1 VALTAKPSQQTTIL
15 PIDTQASH
23 YKWLVAAIVL
33 IAEGT
38 NTFAGNSI
46 NLAVPRLM
54 AHFGTDLA
62 ATQWVAT
69 SFQIARTLVVP
80 ILGWLGGMLGNRN
93 LFVLMMV
100 GFVISTIGCGLST
113 SLGMLIAFRLLQGLV
128 LGPMEGITAVILV
141 EAFPM
146 HQRGLAL
153 GLRAIG
159 WSVGQVISFTIG
171 GYFIEEVSWRLIFFI
186 GVPSGIIAAVSG
198 LLMLPQRR
206 DYRSTSIDYLGLMAL
221 GSFLVPLL
229 LAISFA
235 RYDDTALSTLL
246 LLGLGALMGGM
257 LFVLQELLSPSPA
270 VDLRL
275 FRMSTF
281 SLVCSTA
288 FLETL
293 GLFGAQFM
301 MPIFLQQVMG
311 FTPFQAGLIIVPAII
326 VSGLTGVIT
335 GRLTD
340 LIPPPLL
347 ALGGLLIL
355 TAVFYS
361 LSTVTVLATVGVLV
375 GYIILYRTCMF
386 AVFTPLTA
394 LNVQTLEPSQV
405 RMGQGLLG
413 VVRNIG
419 GSLGVTITSVFF
431 ERCRASHQLLAYDDY
446 ASGTSEHS
454 AMMQTLKQTLHE
466 SGFAGAEADR
476 MALGAI
482 RREMDIEAIAAGF
495 RDSFLL
501 LALFFTLGCI
511 PLVTLLFSRPME
523 RRRSGNAPK
532 LDAPSTR

>member
-15 PIDTQASH
+15 PIDIQASH

-33 IAEGT
+33 VAEGT

-113 SLGMLIAFRLLQGLV
+113 SLGMLITFRLLQGLV

-141 EAFPM
+141 EAFPV

-246 LLGLGALMGGM
+246 LLGLGSLIGGM

-361 LSTVTVLATVGVLV
+361 LSTVT
-375 GYIILYRTCMF
+375 CS
-386 AVFTPLTA
+386 P
-394 LNVQTLEPSQV
+394 PSACWWD
-405 RMGQGLLG
+405 
-413 VVRNIG
+413 
-419 GSLGVTITSVFF
+419 TSSSIAPVCS
-431 ERCRASHQLLAYDDY
+431 RSSH
-446 ASGTSEHS
+446 
-454 AMMQTLKQTLHE
+454 
-466 SGFAGAEADR
+466 R
-476 MALGAI
+476 
-482 RREMDIEAIAAGF
+482 
-495 RDSFLL
+495 
-501 LALFFTLGCI
+501 
-511 PLVTLLFSRPME
+511 
-523 RRRSGNAPK
+523 
-532 LDAPSTR
+532 

>member
-1 VALTAKPSQQTTIL
+1 VTSTAKLLQPSTML
-15 PIDTQASH
+15 PINTQASH

-54 AHFGTDLA
+54 DHFGTDLA
-62 ATQWVAT
+62 ATQWVST

-93 LFVLMMV
+93 LFVAMMV
-100 GFVISTIGCGLST
+100 GFLISTIGCGLST
-113 SLGMLIAFRLLQGLV
+113 SLGMLIGFRLLQGLV

-141 EAFPM
+141 EAFPV

-171 GYFIEEVSWRLIFFI
+171 GYFIEAISWRLIFFL
-186 GVPSGIIAAVSG
+186 GVPSGVIAAVSG

-229 LAISFA
+229 LAISLA
-235 RYDDTALSTLL
+235 RYDDTALPTLL
-246 LLGLGALMGGM
+246 LLEFGALMGGM
-257 LFVLQELLSPSPA
+257 LFIVQELISPTPA
-270 VDLRL
+270 VNLRL
-275 FRMSTF
+275 FRISTF

-326 VSGLTGVIT
+326 ISGMTGVVT

-340 LIPPPLL
+340 LVPPPLL
-347 ALGGLLIL
+347 ALTGLLIL
-355 TAVFYS
+355 TVVFYA
-361 LSTVTVLATVGVLV
+361 LSTVTVLTTVGVLV

-431 ERCRASHQLLAYDDY
+431 ERRRVTHQLLAYDEY

-454 AMMQTLKQTLHE
+454 AMMHTLQQTLHE
-466 SGFAGAEADR
+466 AGFVGATADR

-482 RREMDIEAIAAGF
+482 RRQMDIEAIAAGF

-501 LALFFTLGCI
+501 LALCFILGCI
-511 PLVTLLFSRPME
+511 PLVSLLVS
-523 RRRSGNAPK
+523 RRRSGKAPK
-532 LDAPSTR
+532 LYASSTR

>member
-1 VALTAKPSQQTTIL
+1 ML
-15 PIDTQASH
+15 PINTQASH

-80 ILGWLGGMLGNRN
+80 ILGWLGGVLGNRN
-93 LFVLMMV
+93 LFVAMMV
-100 GFVISTIGCGLST
+100 GFLISTIGCGFST
-113 SLGMLIAFRLLQGLV
+113 SLGMLIGFRLLQGLA
-128 LGPMEGITAVILV
+128 LGPMEAITAVILV
-141 EAFPM
+141 EVFPP

-159 WSVGQVISFTIG
+159 WAAGQVISFTIG
-171 GYFIEEVSWRLIFFI
+171 GYLIEEVSWRPIFFLGI
-186 GVPSGIIAAVSG
+186 PSAIVAATLG
-198 LLMLPQRR
+198 LLLLPQRR
-206 DYRSTSIDYLGLMAL
+206 DYRYTSIDSLGLL
-221 GSFLVPLL
+221 TLSSFLVPLVL
-229 LAISFA
+229 TISLA

-246 LLGLGALMGGM
+246 LLGCGALVGGV
-257 LFVLQELLSPSPA
+257 LFIVQEIITPTPA
-270 VDLRL
+270 VNLRL
-275 FRMSTF
+275 FRIPMF
-281 SLVCSTA
+281 SLVCITA
-288 FLETL
+288 FCDTL

-311 FTPFQAGLIIVPAII
+311 FTAFQAGLIIVPAII

-340 LIPPPLL
+340 LIPPPLV
-347 ALGGLLIL
+347 AIGGLLL
-355 TAVFYS
+355 LMAVFYS
-361 LSTVTVLATVGVLV
+361 LSTVTVLTTVGVLV
-375 GYIILYRTCMF
+375 GYIIVYRTCMF

-394 LNVQTLEPSQV
+394 INVQILDATQV

-419 GSLGVTITSVFF
+419 GSLGVTATSVFF
-431 ERCRASHQLLAYDDY
+431 ERRRAAHQLLAYDEY
-446 ASGTSEHS
+446 ATGAPEHS
-454 AMMQTLKQTLHE
+454 AMMQALKHTLHE
-466 SGFAGAEADR
+466 AGIIGSTADQT
-476 MALGAI
+476 ALGAI
-482 RREMDIEAIAAGF
+482 RRQMDVEAIAAGF

-501 LALFFTLGCI
+501 LALFFVLGAI
-511 PLVTLLFSRPME
+511 PLMCVLIRWLMDHRRPE
-523 RRRSGNAPK
+523 SGPK
-532 LDAPSTR
+532 

>member
-1 VALTAKPSQQTTIL
+1 VTSTAKLPQPSTML
-15 PIDTQASH
+15 PINTQASH

-54 AHFGTDLA
+54 DHFGTDLA
-62 ATQWVAT
+62 ATQWVST

-93 LFVLMMV
+93 LFVAMMV
-100 GFVISTIGCGLST
+100 GFLISTIGCGLST
-113 SLGMLIAFRLLQGLV
+113 SLGMLIGFRLLQGLV

-141 EAFPM
+141 EAFPV

-171 GYFIEEVSWRLIFFI
+171 GYFIEAISWRLIFFL
-186 GVPSGIIAAVSG
+186 GVPSGIIAVVSG
-198 LLMLPQRR
+198 LLMLPQGR

-221 GSFLVPLL
+221 GSFLVPLS
-229 LAISFA
+229 LAISLA
-235 RYDDTALSTLL
+235 RYDDTAPSTLL
-246 LLGLGALMGGM
+246 LLGFGALMGGM
-257 LFVLQELLSPSPA
+257 LFIVQELISPTPA
-270 VDLRL
+270 VNLRL
-275 FRMSTF
+275 FRISTF

-326 VSGLTGVIT
+326 ISGMTGVVT

-340 LIPPPLL
+340 LVPPPLL
-347 ALGGLLIL
+347 ALSGLVIL
-355 TAVFYS
+355 TVVFYA
-361 LSTVTVLATVGVLV
+361 LSSVTVLTTVGVLV

-431 ERCRASHQLLAYDDY
+431 ERHRAAHQLLAYDGY
-446 ASGTSEHS
+446 ASATSEHS
-454 AMMQTLKQTLHE
+454 AIMHTLQQTLHE
-466 SGFAGAEADR
+466 AGFVGPTADR

-501 LALFFTLGCI
+501 LALFFILGCV
-511 PLVTLLFSRPME
+511 PLVSLLVS
-523 RRRSGNAPK
+523 RRSGGKAPK
-532 LDAPSTR
+532 LDASSTR

>member
-1 VALTAKPSQQTTIL
+1 VVSTATLSQPSTLL
-15 PIDTQASH
+15 PINMQSSH

-62 ATQWVAT
+62 ETQWVST

-80 ILGWLGGMLGNRN
+80 ILGWLGAMLGNRN
-93 LFVLMMV
+93 LFVAMMV
-100 GFVISTIGCGLST
+100 GFLISTIGCGLST
-113 SLGMLIAFRLLQGLV
+113 SLGMLIGFRLLQGLA
-128 LGPMEGITAVILV
+128 LGPMEGISAVILV
-141 EAFPM
+141 EAFPP

-159 WSVGQVISFTIG
+159 WSAGQVISFTIG
-171 GYFIEEVSWRLIFFI
+171 GYFIQEISWRLIFFL
-186 GVPSGIIAAVSG
+186 GVPSGSIAAVLG

-206 DYRSTSIDYLGLMAL
+206 ESRYLSIDYLGLMAL
-221 GSFLVPLL
+221 GTFLVPLS

-246 LLGLGALMGGM
+246 LLSLTALIGGL
-257 LFVLQELLSPSPA
+257 LFIVQELVATNPA
-270 VDLRL
+270 VNLRL
-275 FRMSTF
+275 FRIPTF

-288 FLETL
+288 FLDTL

-311 FTPFQAGLIIVPAII
+311 FNAFQAGLIIVPAII

-340 LIPPPLL
+340 LIPPPLI
-347 ALGGLLIL
+347 AVSGLLLL
-355 TAVFYS
+355 TGVFYS
-361 LSTVTVLATVGVLV
+361 LSGVTVLTTVGALV
-375 GYIILYRTCMF
+375 GYIILYRTSMF

-394 LNVQTLEPSQV
+394 INVQILDGSQV

-413 VVRNIG
+413 VVRNIAA
-419 GSLGVTITSVFF
+419 SLGVTITSVFF
-431 ERCRASHQLLAYDDY
+431 ERRRASHQLFAYDAY
-446 ASGTSEHS
+446 AIGMPEH
-454 AMMQTLKQTLHE
+454 APTMQSLKHTLRE
-466 SGFAGAEADR
+466 SGIIGSAADR
-476 MALGAI
+476 TALGAI
-482 RREMDIEAIAAGF
+482 HRELDIEAVAAGF

-501 LALFFTLGCI
+501 LSLFFILGCL
-511 PLVTLLFSRPME
+511 PLVYITVLWLLG
-523 RRRSGNAPK
+523 RRRSNTSKAAA
-532 LDAPSTR
+532 LQR

>member
-1 VALTAKPSQQTTIL
+1 
-15 PIDTQASH
+15 
-23 YKWLVAAIVL
+23 
-33 IAEGT
+33 
-38 NTFAGNSI
+38 
-46 NLAVPRLM
+46 
-54 AHFGTDLA
+54 
-62 ATQWVAT
+62 
-69 SFQIARTLVVP
+69 VP

-93 LFVLMMV
+93 LFVAMMV
-100 GFVISTIGCGLST
+100 GFLISTIGCGLST
-113 SLGMLIAFRLLQGLV
+113 SLGMLIGFRLLQGLV

-141 EAFPM
+141 EAFPV

-171 GYFIEEVSWRLIFFI
+171 GYFIEAISWRLIFFL
-186 GVPSGIIAAVSG
+186 GVPSGVIAAISG
-198 LLMLPQRR
+198 LLVLPQRR

-221 GSFLVPLL
+221 GSFLGPLS
-229 LAISFA
+229 LAISLA

-246 LLGLGALMGGM
+246 LLGLWALMGGM
-257 LFVLQELLSPSPA
+257 LFIVQEIISPTPA
-270 VDLRL
+270 VNLRL
-275 FRMSTF
+275 FRISTF

-326 VSGLTGVIT
+326 ISGMTGVVT

-355 TAVFYS
+355 TVVFYF
-361 LSTVTVLATVGVLV
+361 LSTVTVLTTVGVLV

-431 ERCRASHQLLAYDDY
+431 ELLAYDEY

-454 AMMQTLKQTLHE
+454 AMMHTLQQTLHE
-466 SGFAGAEADR
+466 AGFVGGTADR

-501 LALFFTLGCI
+501 LALFFILGCI
-511 PLVTLLFSRPME
+511 PLVSLLVSRQH
-523 RRRSGNAPK
+523 GGKAPK
-532 LDAPSTR
+532 LDASSAR

>member
-1 VALTAKPSQQTTIL
+1 VVSSTQPRQAATIL
-15 PIDTQASH
+15 SINTQASH

-62 ATQWVAT
+62 TTQWVAT

-80 ILGWLGGMLGNRN
+80 ILGWLGATLGNRN

-100 GFVISTIGCGLST
+100 GFLISTIGCGLST
-113 SLGMLIAFRLLQGLV
+113 SLGMLIVFRLLQGLV

-141 EAFPM
+141 EAFPA

-159 WSVGQVISFTIG
+159 WSAGQVVSFTIG
-171 GYFIEEVSWRLIFFI
+171 GYFIEEISWRLIFFL
-186 GVPSGIIAAVSG
+186 GVPSAIIAAG
-198 LLMLPQRR
+198 AGWLMLPQRWESR
-206 DYRSTSIDYLGLMAL
+206 RSSIDYLGLLAL

-235 RYDDTALSTLL
+235 RHTDTAPSTLI
-246 LLGLGALMGGM
+246 LLGLAALVGGM
-257 LFVLQELLSPSPA
+257 LFVLQEVTTQAPA
-270 VDLRL
+270 VNLRL
-275 FRMSTF
+275 FRIPTF
-281 SLVCSTA
+281 SLVCCTA
-288 FLETL
+288 FLDTL

-311 FTPFQAGLIIVPAII
+311 FTALQAGLIIVPAII
-326 VSGLTGVIT
+326 VSGMTGVIT

-340 LIPPPLL
+340 LVPPPLL
-347 ALGGLLIL
+347 ALSALLML
-355 TAVFYS
+355 TGVFYS
-361 LSTVTVLATVGVLV
+361 LSTVTVLTTVGVLV
-375 GYIILYRTCMF
+375 GYIIIYRTCMF

-394 LNVQTLEPSQV
+394 LNVQTLDASQV

-419 GSLGVTITSVFF
+419 GSLGVTVTSVFF
-431 ERCRASHQLLAYDDY
+431 ERRRAAHQLMAYDAY
-446 ASGTSEHS
+446 AAGTPEHG
-454 AMMQTLKQTLHE
+454 AMLGTLKRTLHE
-466 SGFAGAEADR
+466 AGVIGTPADQA
-476 MALGAI
+476 ALGAI
-482 RREMDIEAIAAGF
+482 RREMDIEAIAGGF

-501 LALFFTLGCI
+501 LALFFIVGCL
-511 PLVTLLFSRPME
+511 PLVCLLALRPLA
-523 RRRSGNAPK
+523 RRRKGG
-532 LDAPSTR
+532 

>member
-1 VALTAKPSQQTTIL
+1 
-15 PIDTQASH
+15 
-23 YKWLVAAIVL
+23 
-33 IAEGT
+33 
-38 NTFAGNSI
+38 
-46 NLAVPRLM
+46 M
-54 AHFGTDLA
+54 M
-62 ATQWVAT
+62 
-69 SFQIARTLVVP
+69 
-80 ILGWLGGMLGNRN
+80 GGFL
-93 LFVLMMV
+93 
-100 GFVISTIGCGLST
+100 ISTIGCGLST
-113 SLGMLIAFRLLQGLV
+113 SLAMLIGFRLLQGLV

-141 EAFPM
+141 EAFPVR
-146 HQRGLAL
+146 QRGLAL

-171 GYFIEEVSWRLIFFI
+171 GYFIETISWRLIFFL

-206 DYRSTSIDYLGLMAL
+206 DFRGMSIDYLGLMAL
-221 GSFLVPLL
+221 GSFLVPLS

-246 LLGLGALMGGM
+246 LLGGMALTGGV
-257 LFVLQELLSPSPA
+257 LFIVQEILALTPA
-270 VDLRL
+270 VNLRL
-275 FRMSTF
+275 FRISTF
-281 SLVCSTA
+281 SLVCGTA

-311 FTPFQAGLIIVPAII
+311 FTPLQAGMIIVPAII
-326 VSGLTGVIT
+326 ISGLTGVVT

-340 LIPPPLL
+340 LVPPPLL
-347 ALGGLLIL
+347 ALTGLLIL
-355 TAVFYS
+355 TVVFYY
-361 LSTVTVLATVGVLV
+361 LSTVTVLTTVGVLV

-394 LNVQTLEPSQV
+394 LNVQTLDASQV

-431 ERCRASHQLLAYDDY
+431 ERRRAAHQLLAYDDY
-446 ASGTSEHS
+446 ASGSSEHG
-454 AMMQTLKQTLHE
+454 AIMQTLQRTLHE
-466 SGFAGAEADR
+466 AGFSGATADR

-501 LALFFTLGCI
+501 LALFFILGCI
-511 PLVTLLFSRPME
+511 PLVCLLVS
-523 RRRSGNAPK
+523 RRSGGKAPK
-532 LDAPSTR
+532 LEASSPR

>member
-1 VALTAKPSQQTTIL
+1 VTAKLPQQTTIL

-46 NLAVPRLM
+46 NLAMPRLM
-54 AHFGTDLA
+54 DHFGTDLG
-62 ATQWVAT
+62 ATQWVST

-80 ILGWLGGMLGNRN
+80 ILGWLGGMFGNRN
-93 LFVLMMV
+93 LFVAMMV
-100 GFVISTIGCGLST
+100 GFLVSSIGCGLST
-113 SLGMLIAFRLLQGLV
+113 SLGMLIGFRLLQGLA

-141 EAFPM
+141 EAFPA

-171 GYFIEEVSWRLIFFI
+171 GYFIEEVSWRLIFFL
-186 GVPSGIIAAVSG
+186 GVPSGIIAAASG
-198 LLMLPQRR
+198 YLMLPQRR
-206 DYRSTSIDYLGLMAL
+206 DYRSISIDYLGLMAL

-229 LAISFA
+229 LAISLA

-257 LFVLQELLSPSPA
+257 LFVLQELISPA
-270 VDLRL
+270 PAVNLRL
-275 FRMSTF
+275 FRIPTF
-281 SLVCSTA
+281 SLVCCTA
-288 FLETL
+288 LLDTL

-326 VSGLTGVIT
+326 VSGLTGVVT

-340 LIPPPLL
+340 VVPPPLL

-361 LSTVTVLATVGVLV
+361 LSTVTVLTTVGVLV
-375 GYIILYRTCMF
+375 GYIIIYRTCMF

-394 LNVQTLEPSQV
+394 LNVQTLEASQV

-419 GSLGVTITSVFF
+419 GSLGITITSVFF
-431 ERCRASHQLLAYDDY
+431 ERRRASHQLLAYDEY
-446 ASGTSEHS
+446 ATGTAEHR
-454 AMMQTLKQTLHE
+454 AIMHTLKHTLHE
-466 SGFAGAEADR
+466 GGVVGAAADR

-501 LALFFTLGCI
+501 LALFFIIGCI
-511 PLVTLLFSRPME
+511 PLVCLLGSWLME
-523 RRRSGNAPK
+523 RRRGGNAPK
-532 LDAPSTR
+532 RDAFSTR

>member
-1 VALTAKPSQQTTIL
+1 MASATGLAQQRTIL
-15 PIDTQASH
+15 PIDTQANH

-54 AHFGTDLA
+54 DHFGTDLG
-62 ATQWVAT
+62 ATQWVST

-93 LFVLMMV
+93 LFVAMMV
-100 GFVISTIGCGLST
+100 GFLISTIGCGLST
-113 SLGMLIAFRLLQGLV
+113 SLGMLIGFRLLQGLV

-141 EAFPM
+141 EAFPP

-159 WSVGQVISFTIG
+159 WSAGQVVSFTIG
-171 GYFIEEVSWRLIFFI
+171 GYFIEEVSWRLIFFL
-186 GVPSGIIAAVSG
+186 GVPSAIIAAVSG
-198 LLMLPQRR
+198 LLILPQRR
-206 DYRSTSIDYLGLMAL
+206 DYRSTSIDSLGLLAL
-221 GSFLVPLL
+221 GAFLVPLL
-229 LAISFA
+229 LAISLA
-235 RYDDTALSTLL
+235 RYDDTAPSTLL
-246 LLGLGALMGGM
+246 LLGLTALTGGV
-257 LFVLQELLSPSPA
+257 LFVVQELTSSTPA
-270 VDLRL
+270 VNLRL
-275 FRMSTF
+275 FRIPTF
-281 SLVCSTA
+281 SLVCCTA
-288 FLETL
+288 FLDTL

-326 VSGLTGVIT
+326 VSGMTGVIT

-340 LIPPPLL
+340 LVSPPLL
-347 ALGGLLIL
+347 ALGGLLML

-361 LSTVTVLATVGVLV
+361 LSTVTVLTTVGVLI
-375 GYIILYRTCMF
+375 GYIIIYRTCMF

-394 LNVQTLEPSQV
+394 LNVQTLDASQV

-419 GSLGVTITSVFF
+419 GSLGVTVTSVFF
-431 ERCRASHQLLAYDDY
+431 ERRRASHQLLLSDEYVT
-446 ASGTSEHS
+446 GTAEHGVI
-454 AMMQTLKQTLHE
+454 MQALKHALRE
-466 SGFAGAEADR
+466 AGIVGPTADR
-476 MALGAI
+476 TALGAI

-501 LALFFTLGCI
+501 LAMFFIVGSI
-511 PLVTLLFSRPME
+511 PLVCLLVSRMMG
-523 RRRSGNAPK
+523 RRHRGKARK
-532 LDAPSTR
+532 LDASNTR